1 MKIAFINVNVKDH
14 ERTCLELEFFSNKC
28 TLELGTRYLH
38 ANMRLLPG
46 DEVEHFNLLFLT
58 LNRRDWR
65 AEIAGFRPD
74 IVALSALS
82 FYGDEMHEVA
92 DWAKRHTGAIVIAG
106 GPYVTSEAA
115 DVLEQNPHIDF
126 GCVGEGEHTFSRFIE
141 VVRASE
147 IRIGDAANDPVAG
160 GNDRTYAMPEVP
172 EVQGIPGLIYRK
184 DGRAIANSRY
194 VVEDLD
200 TLKFPTLAEVDPHDF
215 RTYSS
220 QVNLKLNHMPIVTT
234 RGCPYKCVY
243 CHDIMG
249 KQVRYRSPQSVI
261 DEIEY
266 WYNERNVDTF
276 YINDDIFNVNKKR
289 LKQIFREFARHK
301 RYRFAFPNGLRA
313 DILDEEAI
321 DLLVEGGTFFA
332 VVAIESANEEVQNTI
347 KKYLKLDRLQ
357 KTIEYF
363 GKTGITLGA
372 FNILGFPTE
381 TEDDIRRTVQFNTD
395 AAALKKATFFLLNPH
410 PGTEV
415 YQMALDE
422 GWNPLES
429 STQGYF
435 NAASSSTT
443 RHVAPER
450 LVELRHNAYST
461 FYFHPDRIK
470 RCREERNPN
479 LQHDKTVEF
488 HRVDYSYIMRQF
500 LGMNSTADVADVVAR
515 QQLDLLLPQ
524 GLVAGY

>member
-1 MKIAFINVNVKDH
+1 MRIAFVNVNVKDH

-38 ANMRLLPG
+38 ANMRLMPG
-46 DEVEHFNLLFLT
+46 DEVEHFNVLFFT
-58 LNRRDWR
+58 LNRRDWQ
-65 AEIAGFRPD
+65 AEIAAFRPD

-82 FYGDEMHEVA
+82 FYGDEMHDVA
-92 DWAKRHTGAIVIAG
+92 AWAKRSTGAITIAG
-106 GPYVTSEAA
+106 GPYVTSEAGA
-115 DVLEQNPHIDF
+115 LLERDPHLDF

-141 VVRASE
+141 AVRASE
-147 IRIGDAANDPVAG
+147 IRLADSGGRAYAIPDVAAIQD
-160 GNDRTYAMPEVP
+160 
-172 EVQGIPGLIYRK
+172 IPGLIFRK
-184 DGRAIANSRY
+184 NGRVVTNSRY

-200 TLKFPTLAEVDPHDF
+200 TLRFPTLAEVDPHDF

-249 KQVRYRSPQSVI
+249 KTVRYRSPQSVI

-266 WYNERNVDTF
+266 WYNERNIDTF

-289 LKQIFREFARHK
+289 LKLIFKEFARHK

-395 AAALKKATFFLLNPH
+395 AAGLKKATFFLLNPH

-450 LVELRHNAYST
+450 LVELRHNAYRT

-470 RCREERNPN
+470 GCREDRNPN
-479 LQHDKTVEF
+479 LQQDKTVEF

-500 LGMNSTADVADVVAR
+500 LGMTSTVEVADVAAR
-515 QQLDLLLPQ
+515 QQLDLLLPN